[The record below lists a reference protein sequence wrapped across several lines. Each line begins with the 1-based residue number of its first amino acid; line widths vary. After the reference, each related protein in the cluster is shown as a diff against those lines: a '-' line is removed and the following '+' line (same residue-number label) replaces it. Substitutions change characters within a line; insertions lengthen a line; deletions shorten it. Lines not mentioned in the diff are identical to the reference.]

1 MLYSCFG
8 CFFCFTFYLRLV
20 NLAITFKRQKRTEFA
35 EKTMELFLAVFGA
48 LFSIMNPLG
57 TVPVFVGLTG
67 EHSKKER
74 SVTAFW
80 TAIDVLVILLLSFF
94 AGQYI
99 LSFFGISLN
108 ALKIAGGLIITSSG
122 FALLTGKFRE
132 HKGMKRKKVQEDIH
146 TRDGISLTP
155 LAIPMLA
162 GPGTISLLITYNQ
175 EFTLTSEKLTIVGAM
190 LLAAITIYVILKS
203 AHLIVKFLGASGI
216 NALSRIIG
224 FIVIAIGVE
233 YIISSVV
240 DILSTIKI

>member
-1 MLYSCFG
+1 
-8 CFFCFTFYLRLV
+8 
-20 NLAITFKRQKRTEFA
+20 
-35 EKTMELFLAVFGA
+35 MELFLVAFGA

-57 TVPVFVGLTG
+57 TVPVFVALTQ
-67 EHSKKER
+67 EHTKKER
-74 SVTAFW
+74 ALTAFW
-80 TAIDVLVILLLSFF
+80 TAIDVLVILMLSFF
-94 AGQYI
+94 AGKYI

-108 ALKIAGGLIITSSG
+108 ALKIAGGMIITSSG

-132 HKGMKRKKVQEDIH
+132 HKGMKRQKVQDDIH
-146 TRDGISLTP
+146 SREGISLTP

-175 EFTLTSEKLTIVGAM
+175 EFVLTSQILTIVGSI
-190 LLAAITIYVILKS
+190 LLAAVAIYIILKS
-203 AHLIVKFLGASGI
+203 AHFIVKFLGASGI

-240 DILSTIKI
+240 DILTKIDF